1 MRAATTTSPTPEHPP
16 LARDAT
22 GNLVPVP
29 EGTRA
34 WRLCRHTGGR
44 PRVVHG
50 PDREPLRV
58 PLDVTPEDV
67 LDLCGPDTYRVYALD
82 DVGNVLDYVTT
93 VEVGLRHRNAAP
105 EPETQAFTVNRGQ
118 SNDLRYALEAIT
130 HMSRTCADSLRA
142 VSEAQ
147 ADWVKTIAMAKGL
160 PRNVAMPLPA
170 PDRDDEE
177 DDDYEEDED
186 AESSTPQNGLEA
198 ITKMIAPYVPGLMEN
213 WSAKKASDQPNPMG
227 HLARIQGQLAPNER
241 AFLAV
246 LLQDSDSEAIAADL
260 SSRTVA
266 DAVAMIR
273 REVAKPSGA
282 VTFPAARKERVTPR
296 LDPALMQKV
305 AAVAALLQP
314 DERARLMKLG
324 PKLMGS
330 REAIDLAETLVPLS
344 TEAAAE
350 WVRNNLDEIERR
362 FA

>member
-1 MRAATTTSPTPEHPP
+1 MRAATTPSPTSEHPP
-16 LARDAT
+16 LARDAA
-22 GNLVPVP
+22 GNLVSVP
-29 EGTRA
+29 EGTLA

-82 DVGNVLDYVTT
+82 EVGNVLDYVTT

-105 EPETQAFTVNRGQ
+105 EPEPQAFTANRGQ

-130 HMSRTCADSLRA
+130 HMARTCADSLRA

-160 PRNVAMPLPA
+160 PRNVAMPLPM
-170 PDRDDEE
+170 PDRYDEE
-177 DDDYEEDED
+177 DDEEEADD
-186 AESSTPQNGLEA
+186 AELAPQQGGIEA

-213 WSAKKASDQPNPMG
+213 WSAKKASSQPNAMG
-227 HLARIQGQLAPNER
+227 HLARIQGQLTPNER
-241 AFLAV
+241 AFLDV

-260 SSRTVA
+260 SSRTVE

-273 REVAKPSGA
+273 REVMKPAGA
-282 VTFPAARKERVTPR
+282 VPFPAARKERAIPR

-330 REAIDLAETLVPLS
+330 TEAIELAETLVPLS

-350 WVRNNLDEIERR
+350 WVRSNLDEIERR
-362 FA
+362 FAS